1 MLTARDTHCRFAGC
15 RAAPAWCDAHHIVWA
30 SRGGPTTLHNLV
42 LCRRHHRAVHD
53 HGWRLTLDPD
63 DASLTIQRC
72 QTTLHTH
79 ARAERTLRAPPP
91 PR

>member
-1 MLTARDTHCRFAGC
+1 
-15 RAAPAWCDAHHIVWA
+15 
-30 SRGGPTTLHNLV
+30 
-42 LCRRHHRAVHD
+42 HD

-91 PR
+91 PRRPRRRRTPSPAATALDSAPTASASGTVVELDPADPF